1 MARAAKEEAEAHK
14 DRQRDALKAA
24 VMEAQEDGF
33 PVDVE
38 EKEAYF
44 MSEVARGEQLAQEGM
59 FQEHIPRLAIAKRM
73 KEMRIR
79 PLIAEA
85 NISTR
90 LRQRRGRPLLL
101 QSLEGLPT
109 AFRPDHHLRQDRSKG
124 KAPAPLKKAS
134 TNTLNSLSWM
144 SSQR

>member
-59 FQEHIPRLAIAKRM
+59 SEKYVPRHMAA
-73 KEMRIR
+73 
-79 PLIAEA
+79 
-85 NISTR
+85 TR
-90 LRQRRGRPLLL
+90 LER
-101 QSLEGLPT
+101 EGN
-109 AFRPDHHLRQDRSKG
+109 G
-124 KAPAPLKKAS
+124 
-134 TNTLNSLSWM
+134 
-144 SSQR
+144 